1 MQSQGGPTV
10 RRGRRTPRTVGVN
23 SRDGCHD
30 DGIDGQRY
38 GTVGAGDGVACE
50 RTQPVHRVSHSVI
63 VAVSMAVMASG
74 AMSILVVVVPL
85 TVGMLMFFGRG
96 SRDSLLPADS
106 RRVRGVRPG
115 ESRAVQGAH
124 QMDADQQYQPEQESR
139 PRRACTR
146 STAAR
151 HNVHNA
157 ERSRSD
163 AQRHFGMPWHCPG
176 G

>member
-1 MQSQGGPTV
+1 M
-10 RRGRRTPRTVGVN
+10 N
-23 SRDGCHD
+23 SRDGCHN

-38 GTVGAGDGVACE
+38 CAVGAGDGLACE

-63 VAVSMAVMASG
+63 VAVSMAVIASG
-74 AMSILVVVVPL
+74 AMRILVVVVPL

-96 SRDSLLPADS
+96 SCDSLLPADS

-139 PRRACTR
+139 PRRACPR

-151 HNVHNA
+151 HTIHTLNVVDQMRNVTSA
-157 ERSRSD
+157 CIGTAPE
-163 AQRHFGMPWHCPG
+163 GEG
-176 G
+176 